1 MCEGLINSTPT
12 WQTALCSPAANALHL
27 AGSSLRYDLLHALC
41 PSPFAF
47 FPLHS
52 SFFIYLSIPMT
63 TIAYIT
69 PNFTANA
76 VRFLEAL
83 TSLYDVR
90 LIVISQEP
98 VALLPSWQQSRI
110 ALSREVS
117 DVFDKWTLI
126 KTLTDLQKI
135 TGPVHR
141 ILGATEQLQVPMAEA
156 RLALGIPGMNT
167 EAAQNF
173 RDKARM
179 KTLFNEN
186 GIPCAKHALTHD
198 LESALEFAR
207 RCPYPVVAKP
217 VSGAGSQTTFRVS
230 NDEEM
235 LQAFSSLGHAVA
247 EGVIIEEF
255 IQGEEF
261 SLDTFMLNGKILGQT
276 INHYYPTPL
285 EAMANPWIQWRVILR
300 KEHNGKAFDDIR
312 KAGKKAIDVLGMK
325 TGLSHMEWFRRKDGS
340 IAISEIAARPPGAQ
354 FTTLISRA
362 CDFDAIRAW
371 ARLMIYDEPL
381 TTDIKYSCGAAYLRG
396 QGHGRV
402 SCVEGLD
409 IIRAKYADII
419 TDIRVPKPGQEK
431 SQSYEGE
438 GFVILRHTDSRVVEN
453 ALRDIVETVKVVL
466 S

>member
-1 MCEGLINSTPT
+1 
-12 WQTALCSPAANALHL
+12 
-27 AGSSLRYDLLHALC
+27 
-41 PSPFAF
+41 
-47 FPLHS
+47 
-52 SFFIYLSIPMT
+52 MT

-76 VRFLEAL
+76 VRFVEAL
-83 TSLYDVR
+83 TSIYDLR
-90 LIVISQEP
+90 LIIISQEP
-98 VALLPSWQQSRI
+98 VSLLPSWQQSRI
-110 ALSREVS
+110 FASRQVA

-135 TGPVHR
+135 TGPFHR

-156 RLALGIPGMNT
+156 RLAVGIPGMNT
-167 EAAQNF
+167 DAAQNF

-207 RCPYPVVAKP
+207 KCPYPVVAKP
-217 VSGAGSQTTFRVS
+217 VAGAGSQTTFRVS
-230 NDEEM
+230 NDGEM
-235 LQAFSSLGHAVA
+235 LAAFSSLGHAVGD
-247 EGVIIEEF
+247 GVIIEEF

-285 EAMANPWIQWRVILR
+285 EAMSNPWIQWRVILR

-312 KAGKKAIDVLGMK
+312 KAGKKALDVLGMK

-362 CDFDAIRAW
+362 CDFDAIKSW
-371 ARLMIYDEPL
+371 ARLMIYDEPVEAE
-381 TTDIKYSCGAAYLRG
+381 IKYSAGAAYLRG
-396 QGHGRV
+396 QGEGHV
-402 SCVEGLD
+402 SHVEGLNV
-409 IIRAKYADII
+409 IRDKYADMI

-431 SQSYEGE
+431 SMSYEGE
-438 GFVILRHTDSRVVEN
+438 GFIILRHPDSKVVEE
-453 ALRDIVETVKVVL
+453 ALKEIVETVRVVMA
-466 S
+466 